1 MLIYG
6 STSSL
11 QATNIGSEH
20 FEYENGHLIR
30 DDESDTTTQSIIY
43 DRWQDETIS
52 NNAASLQHDPTTGL
66 TTTASATGSSTDHLT
81 SHIIVNL
88 TNIHTAS
95 LTNPGSDSTSGTS
108 ITTGTKQSNHNASST
123 IHQTGTLPTG
133 ESIDLNNI
141 VILAA
146 AVQTSFTSTGNL
158 AADGTITSTDSSITT
173 INIPTIYAAQFGTV
187 RTTAAETGVVTTNA
201 QCAVMD
207 SRGTATN
214 TQTIT
219 TVITPDGTSQSSKA
233 ESTSSAT
240 TIAFL
245 LDTITSQVDAVG
257 KPVGVVVKTHDQ
269 ILKIQTNNNGVRQ
282 ESVGKFTSTA
292 ATTPA
297 AAAPPLNPVA
307 PEPQKLLKTDP
318 EDDLTLAEKQAIWD
332 AQKQINQLMM
342 TIRYLEKYLL
352 EPGNSKDAKR
362 IIQRTISKLRSEL
375 QDAIVS
381 VNHTIPTGN
390 IANGSDPVANLSLLA
405 KLNIAIWKAID
416 SGQLSEDVVSKL
428 KELAKPENLRMA
440 VAFIAAYAAAHASP
454 MAPGLAILDAYF
466 LGSSATEVGGVL
478 WQLYLDLDSATT
490 EQELNAAAASLSKVL
505 AGPIADGLL
514 KALMVGAGKGAGKVA
529 GEFNKRYQFQLPNG
543 IKNGSRLNSG
553 PPVPKI
559 VRRKPHEK
567 LSSIQKGKVEQHHSD
582 PKFMGGDPKQPTT
595 SIPIDTHRG
604 AGESLHND
612 LNDFLRGKT
621 DAVGNHMRPQR
632 GNSGARIRRNF
643 TRQELLK
650 AMTEFYKKYGNKYV
664 DAAVDFFK

>member
-20 FEYENGHLIR
+20 FGYENGHLIR

-81 SHIIVNL
+81 SHTIVNL

-108 ITTGTKQSNHNASST
+108 ITTGTKQSAHNASST

-133 ESIDLNNI
+133 ECIDLNNI
-141 VILAA
+141 VVLATD
-146 AVQTSFTSTGNL
+146 VQTSFTSTGNL
-158 AADGTITSTDSSITT
+158 AADGTITSTDSSTAT
-173 INIPTIYAAQFGTV
+173 INIPTIYAAQYGTV

-201 QCAVMD
+201 QCTVMD
-207 SRGTATN
+207 SRDTVTN

-219 TVITPDGTSQSSKA
+219 TVISPDGASKSTSA
-233 ESTSSAT
+233 ESTSSVT
-240 TIAFL
+240 TSAFL
-245 LDTITSQVDAVG
+245 LDTITSQVNAAG
-257 KPVGVVVKTHDQ
+257 KPVGVVVNTHDQ
-269 ILKIQTNNNGVRQ
+269 ILKIQTNNNGVLQ

-332 AQKQINQLMM
+332 AQKQITQLMM

-352 EPGNSKDAKR
+352 EPGHTKDAKR
-362 IIQRTISKLRSEL
+362 IIQRTISELRSEL

-390 IANGSDPVANLSLLA
+390 IANGSDPAANLSLLA
-405 KLNIAIWKAID
+405 KLNVAIWKAID
-416 SGQLSEDVVSKL
+416 SGQLSDDVVSKL
-428 KELAKPENLRMA
+428 KELAKPENLQMA
-440 VAFIAAYAAAHASP
+440 VVFIAAYAAAHASP
-454 MAPGLAILDAYF
+454 MG
-466 LGSSATEVGGVL
+466 T
-478 WQLYLDLDSATT
+478 
-490 EQELNAAAASLSKVL
+490 SLRSQTL
-505 AGPIADGLL
+505 IIRWD
-514 KALMVGAGKGAGKVA
+514 
-529 GEFNKRYQFQLPNG
+529 
-543 IKNGSRLNSG
+543 
-553 PPVPKI
+553 
-559 VRRKPHEK
+559 
-567 LSSIQKGKVEQHHSD
+567 
-582 PKFMGGDPKQPTT
+582 
-595 SIPIDTHRG
+595 
-604 AGESLHND
+604 
-612 LNDFLRGKT
+612 
-621 DAVGNHMRPQR
+621 QR
-632 GNSGARIRRNF
+632 NR
-643 TRQELLK
+643 
-650 AMTEFYKKYGNKYV
+650 
-664 DAAVDFFK
+664 